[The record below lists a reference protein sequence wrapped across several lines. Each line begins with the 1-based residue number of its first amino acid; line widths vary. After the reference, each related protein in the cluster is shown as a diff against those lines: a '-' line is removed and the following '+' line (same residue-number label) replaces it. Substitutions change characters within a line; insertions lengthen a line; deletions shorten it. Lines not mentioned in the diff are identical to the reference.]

1 MPLAYLGGS
10 ALLLEI
16 FIAQEPNVFS
26 AEAEMSPKFLLPRSA
41 LTAPMTGKRLY
52 MSLCINLNVMFDF
65 SAHFLP
71 LKGAPLL
78 SMHIGE
84 PSLHSGK
91 NRPKFSAGRTCSHS
105 TLLAL
110 FLWTWVVKPGGREI
124 HLSLSNGALQ

>member
-1 MPLAYLGGS
+1 MCFQLRRKG
-10 ALLLEI
+10 
-16 FIAQEPNVFS
+16 AQ
-26 AEAEMSPKFLLPRSA
+26 KFLLPRSA

-52 MSLCINLNVMFDF
+52 MSLCISLNVMFDF

-78 SMHIGE
+78 SVHIGE